1 MAVSVASNIAEG
13 AGRMSDRE
21 FGRFV
26 RIARGS
32 NQEVL
37 AQLLIA
43 ESLGYQRPPKSTRLI
58 EQVERVGAM
67 LSGVLK
73 RLERTA

>member
-1 MAVSVASNIAEG
+1 
-13 AGRMSDRE
+13 MSDRE

-26 RIARGS
+26 KIARGS

-43 ESLGYQRPPKSTRLI
+43 ESLGFQQPPQSKVLLA
-58 EQVERVGAM
+58 QVERVGAL

-73 RLERTA
+73 RMERTE